1 MSANRLIIFVKAPR
15 RGIVKTRLA
24 RTIGAAAAAEAYVRL
39 AEETIGNLRSLQQVE
54 LCYTPDDSRQEIEGW
69 LANGWQSQPQG
80 PGDLGQRMSAAFERA
95 FAEGMERVAII
106 GSDCA
111 TVTVE
116 DIQTAWEKLASTD
129 VVLGPASDGGYWLI
143 GLREP
148 HPELFNDIPWSTPDV
163 LTRTLNRVRQAL
175 LSVHLLREQR
185 DVDTEGDWREFLAG
199 RPSTGMVGVKPSR

>member
-1 MSANRLIIFVKAPR
+1 MNANRLIIFVKAPR
-15 RGIVKTRLA
+15 CGIVKTRLA
-24 RTIGAAAAAEAYVRL
+24 RTIGALAAAEAYARL
-39 AEETIGNLRSLQQVE
+39 VEETIANLRTLPQVE

-69 LANGWQSQPQG
+69 LANDWQSQPQG
-80 PGDLGQRMSAAFERA
+80 PGDLGRRMAAAFERA
-95 FAEGMERVAII
+95 FAEGMKRVAII

-116 DIQTAWEKLASTD
+116 DIQTAWDELASAD

-148 HPELFNDIPWSTPDV
+148 RPKLFNDIPWSTPDV
-163 LTRTLNRVRQAL
+163 LTRTLDRVRQTL

-185 DVDTEGDWREFLAG
+185 DVDTERDWREFLSS
-199 RPSTGMVGVKPSR
+199 RPATGMDGVKPSR